1 MVAEAPSP
9 DAPSAALRLDGI
21 GKRFPGADCDALR
34 GVDLEIRDRE
44 LVAVVGQSG
53 CGKTTMLR
61 IIAGLEVPDAG
72 TVRIRGKTVAG
83 PGIWVPPEHRGV
95 GMVFQDFALFP
106 HLQVKQNIAYGLRA
120 LPKAARMERT
130 ERMLELVDLEGL
142 GDRYPHQ
149 LSGGQQQRVALAR
162 ALAPEPSVLL
172 LDEPFSS
179 LDAPLKASL
188 RSGLTKVIRRTGVPT
203 LLVVHDVED
212 VVVLANR
219 VAVLREGRIVRQGS
233 PIGLCQNPGDP
244 YVARFFERLRT
255 PDANRFP
262 LEAVDEVEEPGED
275 GDEDEAQKRSGA
287 GTGS

>member
-1 MVAEAPSP
+1 MVAENQPAQPG
-9 DAPSAALRLDGI
+9 AVALKLEGV
-21 GKRFPGADCDALR
+21 GKRYPRADCDALR
-34 GVDLEIRDRE
+34 DIDLEIRDRE

-61 IIAGLEVPDAG
+61 IIAGLEVPDTG
-72 TVRIRGKTVAG
+72 TVSIGGKVVAG
-83 PGIWVPPEHRGV
+83 PGTWVPPEHRGV

-106 HLQVKQNIAYGLRA
+106 HLRVDQNVAYGLNHLSR
-120 LPKAARMERT
+120 AARKERT
-130 ERMLELVDLEGL
+130 RSMLELVDLEKL
-142 GDRYPHQ
+142 GARFPHQ

-188 RSGLTKVIRRTGVPT
+188 RDGLTKVIRRTGVPT
-203 LLVVHDVED
+203 LLVVHDMED
-212 VVVLANR
+212 VAVLANR
-219 VAVLREGRIVRQGS
+219 VAVLRDGRIVQQGS

-244 YVARFFERLRT
+244 YTARFFERLRT

-262 LEAVDEVEEPGED
+262 FEAIAGDAGAED
-275 GDEDEAQKRSGA
+275 R
-287 GTGS
+287 

>member
-1 MVAEAPSP
+1 LVAENQPAAPGP
-9 DAPSAALRLDGI
+9 AALELQGV
-21 GKRFPGADCDALR
+21 GKRYPGADCDALR
-34 GVDLEIRDRE
+34 GIDLEIRDRE

-61 IIAGLEVPDAG
+61 IIAGLEVPDSG
-72 TVRIRGKTVAG
+72 TVSIGGRVVAG
-83 PGIWVPPEHRGV
+83 PGTWVPPEHRGM

-106 HLQVKQNIAYGLRA
+106 HLEVEQNIAYGLNR
-120 LPKAARMERT
+120 LPRAARKERT
-130 ERMLELVDLEGL
+130 ARMLELVDLEGL
-142 GDRYPHQ
+142 EGRYPHQ

-172 LDEPFSS
+172 LDEPFSN

-188 RSGLTKVIRRTGVPT
+188 RAGLTKVIRRTGVPT

-219 VAVLREGRIVRQGS
+219 VAVLREGRIVQQGS

-244 YVARFFERLRT
+244 YTARFFERLRT

-262 LEAVDEVEEPGED
+262 IEAIDEETT
-275 GDEDEAQKRSGA
+275 KGA
-287 GTGS
+287 G

>member
-1 MVAEAPSP
+1 MVAEAPTDTP
-9 DAPSAALRLDGI
+9 PPPALRLENV
-21 GKRFPGADCDALR
+21 GKRYPGADCDALR

-53 CGKTTMLR
+53 CGKTTLLR
-61 IIAGLEVPDAG
+61 IIAGLEVPDSG
-72 TVRIRGKTVAG
+72 TVRIGGKVVAG
-83 PGIWVPPEHRGV
+83 SGVWVPPEHRGV
-95 GMVFQDFALFP
+95 GLVFQDFALFP
-106 HLQVKQNIAYGLRA
+106 HLTVEKNIAYGLRG
-120 LPKAARMERT
+120 LPRARRAEQT
-130 ERMLELVDLEGL
+130 AKMLELVDLEGL
-142 GDRYPHQ
+142 GGRYPHQ

-172 LDEPFSS
+172 LDEPFSN

-188 RSGLTKVIRRTGVPT
+188 REGLTRVLRRTGVPT

-212 VVVLANR
+212 VVVLSKR
-219 VAVLREGRIVRQGS
+219 VAVLKDGQIVQEGS

-262 LEAVDEVEEPGED
+262 IEAIEKASDPVG
-275 GDEDEAQKRSGA
+275 R
-287 GTGS
+287 

>member
-1 MVAEAPSP
+1 MVAENPPAAPSRTP
-9 DAPSAALRLDGI
+9 ALALEGV
-21 GKRFPGADCDALR
+21 GKRYPGADCDALR
-34 GVDLEIRDRE
+34 GIDLEIRDRE

-61 IIAGLEVPDAG
+61 IIAGLEVPDTG
-72 TVRIRGKTVAG
+72 TVRIGGKVVAG
-83 PGIWVPPEHRGV
+83 PGTWVAPEHRGV

-106 HLQVKQNIAYGLRA
+106 HLKVEQNIAYGLNH
-120 LPKAARMERT
+120 LPRAARKDRIQ
-130 ERMLELVDLEGL
+130 RMLELVDLEGL
-142 GDRYPHQ
+142 GSRYPHQ

-162 ALAPEPSVLL
+162 SLAPEPKVLL
-172 LDEPFSS
+172 LDEPFSN

-188 RSGLTKVIRRTGVPT
+188 RDGLTKVIRRTGVPT

-219 VAVLREGRIVRQGS
+219 VAVLREGRIVQQGS

-244 YVARFFERLRT
+244 YTARFFERLRT

-262 LEAVDEVEEPGED
+262 IEAIEEET
-275 GDEDEAQKRSGA
+275 GA
-287 GTGS
+287 GTS